1 VEYNNKVYV
10 CFVDYVQRIDWVK
23 LLDTL
28 HNMEVE
34 WRDRRLIWNL
44 YMG

>member
-1 VEYNNKVYV
+1 
-10 CFVDYVQRIDWVK
+10 VK